1 MRTAKKIGKTVKS
14 NMNFFFISPIG
25 VTTPSLY
32 NTFEKPF
39 SDNGHRIVNSVGEAD
54 VVFFDLHSRIH
65 GYDLGLCSEVLRQRK
80 PVVIFDATDYGAM
93 SKEVWVGRDN
103 WTGLLQ
109 YNNQDWAKFLHGCV
123 VLGLTMVYFMRKMNK
138 TLQYPDFVHPLELIA
153 YPDHEFEVTTKDE
166 LFERPYDIC
175 FIGNTS
181 PTRANLVIGL
191 LKYKTFTI
199 DCEFISG
206 ERIPHNE
213 WLNRHRQAKLFIECC
228 GGGFGSERIFQLHYI
243 AGQLRNKSNMLRLND
258 FTDEVNC
265 LEVSEIPTD
274 KEVEKLLLYLNNKD
288 KLYDLYLNG
297 ISHIKQYFNAEQRA
311 IYVLGVIKNILS

>member
-1 MRTAKKIGKTVKS
+1 MLFETFK
-14 NMNFFFISPIG
+14 
-25 VTTPSLY
+25 
-32 NTFEKPF
+32 NTFLKQ
-39 SDNGHRIVNSVGEAD
+39 GHTETNDPQEAD
-54 VVFFDLHSRIH
+54 IVFFDLHSRFAP
-65 GYDLGLCSEVLRQRK
+65 YDMAIYSEVLRRKK
-80 PVVIFDATDYGAM
+80 PVCIFDFWDYGAM
-93 SKEVWVGRDN
+93 SSDEWLGHNDWSQLLDN
-103 WTGLLQ
+103 SQ
-109 YNNQDWAKFLHGCV
+109 KDWARFLHGCV
-123 VLGLTMVYFMRKMNK
+123 ELKLPMVYFMRKMDK
-138 TLQYPDFVHPLELIA
+138 TLKYPNLVHPLELIA
-153 YPDHEFEVTTKDE
+153 YPGHEFELTTKDE

-181 PTRANLVIGL
+181 PARANLITGL

-199 DCEFISG
+199 DCQFISG
-206 ERIPHNE
+206 ERIPHIE
-213 WLNRHRQAKLFIECC
+213 WLNRHRQAKLFVECC